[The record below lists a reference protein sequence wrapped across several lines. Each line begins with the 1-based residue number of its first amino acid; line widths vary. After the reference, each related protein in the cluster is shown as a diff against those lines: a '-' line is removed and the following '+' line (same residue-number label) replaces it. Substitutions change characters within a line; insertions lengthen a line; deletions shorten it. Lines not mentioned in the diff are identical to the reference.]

1 MDSSSGYASINMST
15 SLGSPKKTTKS
26 KKLSFWTPKTPEG
39 GLKAF
44 KCQSRALWFLIIAS
58 AIVIEYDRLFTQ
70 ERFWVNLIFFDSRSR
85 YKSAIQNYQK
95 SFTFWHLFL
104 DTVIIYEIFVN
115 WRLVKLKNPIFN
127 DGVWFDVPPRGWDFW
142 FGLKVFFCISADWVK
157 MIFAHEKK

>member
-1 MDSSSGYASINMST
+1 MSKVFKNRNISEWMDSSSGYASINMST

-58 AIVIEYDRLFTQ
+58 AIVIEYDRLSTQ
-70 ERFWVNLIFFDSRSR
+70 ESFVSRPLFCLSWR
-85 YKSAIQNYQK
+85 NRCKSAIQIYQK

-142 FGLKVFFCISADWVK
+142 FGLKVFYL
-157 MIFAHEKK
+157 

>member
-58 AIVIEYDRLFTQ
+58 AIVIEYDRLCTQ
-70 ERFWVNLIFFDSRSR
+70 ESFVSRS
-85 YKSAIQNYQK
+85 
-95 SFTFWHLFL
+95 LFFL
-104 DTVIIYEIFVN
+104 TWRNWCKKCNKNLSKVIYILASVLGHCDYLWNFCKLALGQIEEPNFQW
-115 WRLVKLKNPIFN
+115 WRLVWCTASGMGFLI
-127 DGVWFDVPPRGWDFW
+127 
-142 FGLKVFFCISADWVK
+142 WVES
-157 MIFAHEKK
+157 FLFVAVLPVHV

>member
-15 SLGSPKKTTKS
+15 SLGSPKKTTKP

-70 ERFWVNLIFFDSRSR
+70 ERFSANLIFFDVKVQ
-85 YKSAIQNYQK
+85 YKTIK
-95 SFTFWHLFL
+95 SHLH
-104 DTVIIYEIFVN
+104 
-115 WRLVKLKNPIFN
+115 
-127 DGVWFDVPPRGWDFW
+127 
-142 FGLKVFFCISADWVK
+142 FGICSWTL
-157 MIFAHEKK
+157 